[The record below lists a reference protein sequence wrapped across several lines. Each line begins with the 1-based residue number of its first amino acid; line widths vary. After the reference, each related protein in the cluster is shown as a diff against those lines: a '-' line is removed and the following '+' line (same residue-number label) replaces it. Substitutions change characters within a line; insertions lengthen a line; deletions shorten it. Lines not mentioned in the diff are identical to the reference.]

1 MLNQKT
7 RQIFEKNGGVL
18 TLPKALECGLSK
30 EGVRK
35 MYLRGEL
42 EKVHAGVYTLKNDL
56 PDELLLLQTV
66 YSKGVLS
73 HESAAALYGFTS
85 FTPTEPIFSFPQGY
99 KLYRNPKLAIA
110 PYFVSREQY
119 QTGIK
124 EVQTWEGNPILAYN
138 PEKTLV
144 DLARSRYTL
153 PLIFEEVMQGYF
165 ALGNVNVERLLGYAQ
180 QFGVLDKMKK
190 GMTVYA

>member
-18 TLPKALECGLSK
+18 TLPKALEYGLSK

-66 YSKGVLS
+66 YPKGVLS

-99 KLYRNPKLAIA
+99 KLYRNSELVIA

-119 QTGIK
+119 QTGI
-124 EVQTWEGNPILAYN
+124 EAVQTWEGNPILAYN

-153 PLIFEEVMQGYF
+153 PLIFEEAMQGYF
-165 ALGNVNVERLLGYAQ
+165 ALGDVNVERLLGYAQ
-180 QFGVLDKMKK
+180 QFGVLDKVKK
-190 GMTVYA
+190 EMTVYA